1 MKVIMTDGEPDVE
14 RADRLAEDAALC
26 LALLDSV
33 MAQRRAALEQAQR
46 EYYETEAYWEKARLN
61 VEDTARAV
69 ADTRRAAGLVLTASG
84 YEAR

>member
-33 MAQRRAALEQAQR
+33 MAQRRADLEQAQR
-46 EYYETEAYWEKARLN
+46 EYDETAHYWDLARVN
-61 VEDTARAV
+61 VEDTAA
-69 ADTRRAAGLVLTASG
+69 ALANTRRAAGLVLTASG
-84 YEAR
+84 YAPR